1 MENQNE
7 KLGVVIALA
16 GALMGCSDPEPNIEI
31 ETFNKV
37 NQLFGVNYVQ
47 VKVKTIQDDVTVE
60 DIIVNKGNCKI
71 ENQNAYTRKPIIP
84 KAEVWGVS
92 VRGVY
97 CPMRSHSGGCG
108 HEQWKLD
115 SVILIA
121 QIAENPALTSQ
132 RSKCRIRSELIHLN

>member
-84 KAEVWGVS
+84 KQLKFGESVS
-92 VRGVY
+92 VAFTAPCETTQVDVVTNNGSWTVSY
-97 CPMRSHSGGCG
+97 
-108 HEQWKLD
+108 
-115 SVILIA
+115 
-121 QIAENPALTSQ
+121 
-132 RSKCRIRSELIHLN
+132 